1 MKICL
6 YISILF
12 FLCYASP
19 PIYGQ
24 GKIAPFNDDFITAI
38 SNSNDEFQEALP
50 FPIKLGF
57 NAYQY
62 KSSKDL
68 PDYFDLRGTGLIPPV
83 KTQSSGGC
91 WAYSSMSTLE
101 SRLLVLGDDLYDF
114 SARNLQYCNGF
125 DPNRY
130 SNGNAW
136 MTTAYFAR
144 QSGPLLAGQDVTSNA
159 PNNDCPIGEE
169 PAFLVRESRYPP
181 NNINTIKEL
190 VMDVGSIWSLLYY
203 NSTYFNDADDTYY
216 YGGAHDVNHVLN
228 IVGWDDNK
236 VTVGGTGAW
245 ICQNTYGTGWGEDG
259 FVYVSYNDSQ
269 FLIYNAYFP
278 TYESYSSSSRVLLYD
293 ELGNYGGYG
302 FNSET
307 ETAYVLVKFE
317 LSEDMILDKIGTYA
331 LAYGTTFNIEF
342 YHNFN
347 EATGVLSGLL
357 ASLSPEATSY
367 PGLYTY
373 PLDEQLSLNNG
384 DIIYVKIEYTTP
396 SFKFPIPIEYFIDG
410 YSDPVI
416 ESDIAWVSETGG
428 NDWSAIGDN
437 TDEPYDPCINLYG
450 YSKSDV
456 TIWNGS
462 SWDNGSPTAAKEAII
477 DGNMAT
483 VADIEC
489 NSLTINK
496 GKTFNIDVN
505 TGLTVNKAFFNNGTI
520 NVLSSVNGSG
530 SLITKGS
537 VNNLGTFNFQK
548 YISKD
553 QWHFIS
559 VPVSGI
565 TSDIFNGN
573 YLQYWNEPD
582 TSWHEVTSLNVDIQK
597 GIGYSL
603 WLDEPSIFTFSGAPY
618 SGNVKNSLT
627 YSFTPDESDTHIGA
641 NFMGNPYPSSI
652 DWDLLNET
660 YGAVNYWTGTQF
672 ASWNNDGGINGG
684 TQYISPGQGFFLITT
699 ENKDLSL
706 SNIHRTHSG
715 INSYWKKVNI
725 PYSSLLLQ
733 ANGNGLSDELL
744 IIIDNNASE
753 QFEISND
760 ALKLKS
766 GNKLMTEIYSKT
778 NEKNLSIDRR
788 DETDQIQLGFEC
800 QTDGHYSFQLKDING
815 LNEIYLED
823 RKNGFL
829 HHLNSE
835 PYYFNWLTSDL
846 EDRFILHFKSTGLS
860 DVYDYGI
867 NSYISN
873 DYLVV
878 ESEDNIDFKELL
890 ILDACGR
897 IMYQQ
902 NVKNSGNIK
911 IPFKEPKGLYLV
923 RLIGNSTFVTKK
935 VIN

>member
-1 MKICL
+1 MKIYL
-6 YISILF
+6 YIFLLLF
-12 FLCYASP
+12 LSYAFSP
-19 PIYGQ
+19 LFGQ
-24 GKIAPFNDDFITAI
+24 GKIMPLNDDFINATTNI
-38 SNSNDEFQEALP
+38 SDESQEAIP
-50 FPIKLGF
+50 YPIKLGF
-57 NAYQY
+57 DAYQY

-68 PDYFDLRGTGLIPPV
+68 PEYFDLRGTGLIPPV
-83 KTQSSGGC
+83 KSQSSGGC

-101 SRLLVLGDDLYDF
+101 SRLLVLGEELYDF
-114 SARNLQYCNGF
+114 SERNLQYCHGF
-125 DPNRY
+125 FDDRY

-144 QSGPLLAGQDVTSNA
+144 QSGPLLAGQDVSSYA

-169 PAFLVRESRYPP
+169 PALLIRESRYPP
-181 NNINTIKEL
+181 NDINTIKEL
-190 VMDVGSIWSLLYY
+190 VMDIGSIWSLIYF
-203 NSTYFNDADDTYY
+203 SDTYFTDADDTYY
-216 YGGAHDVNHVLN
+216 YGGTHDVNHVLN

-236 VTVGGTGAW
+236 VTAGGIGAW
-245 ICQNTYGTGWGEDG
+245 ICQNTYGTGWGEEG

-278 TYESYSSSSRVLLYD
+278 TYESYSSSSRVLFYD

-302 FNSET
+302 FDSET

-331 LAYGTTFNIEF
+331 LAFGTTFNIDF
-342 YHNFN
+342 YDNFN
-347 EATGVLSGLL
+347 DATGVLSGLL
-357 ASLSPEATSY
+357 ASLSPEATSF

-373 PLDEQLSLNNG
+373 PLDEQLSLNSG

-396 SFKFPIPIEYFIDG
+396 SFIFPIPIEYFIDT
-410 YSDPVI
+410 YADPVI
-416 ESDIAWVSETGG
+416 ESNIAWVSETGG
-428 NDWSAIGDN
+428 VDWTAIGNN

-450 YSKSDV
+450 YSGSDV
-456 TIWNGS
+456 TIWDGS

-477 DGNMAT
+477 NGNMTTA
-483 VADIEC
+483 ADIDC

-496 GKTFNIDVN
+496 EKSLNIDVN
-505 TGLTVNKAFFNNGTI
+505 TGVTVNAGFFNNGTI
-520 NVLSSVNGSG
+520 NVRSSASGSG

-565 TSDIFNGN
+565 TSDIFNEN

-582 TSWHEVTSLNVDIQK
+582 TSWKEITSLNFDLQK

-603 WLDEPSIFTFSGAPY
+603 WIDEPSIVTFSGAPY
-618 SGNVKNSLT
+618 SGNVINSMT
-627 YSFTPDESDTHIGA
+627 YSFIPEEENTHIGA
-641 NFMGNPYPSSI
+641 NFMGNPYPSAI

-684 TQYISPGQGFFLITT
+684 TQFISPGQGFFVITS

-715 INSYWKKVNI
+715 IDSYWKNVNN
-725 PYSSLLLQ
+725 PYNSLLLQ

-744 IIIDNNASE
+744 IIIDNNASQ

-760 ALKLKS
+760 ALKLMS
-766 GNKLMTEIYSKT
+766 GNNLMPEVYSKI
-778 NEKNLSIDRR
+778 NGKNLSIDRR
-788 DETDQIQLGFEC
+788 DETDQIQLGFDC
-800 QTDGHYSFQLKDING
+800 QTDGDYYFQLKEVNG

-823 RKNGFL
+823 RKNGFE
-829 HHLNSE
+829 HHLNSG

-846 EDRFILHFKSTGLS
+846 EDRFILHLKSTGLS
-860 DVYDYGI
+860 GVYDNGI
-867 NSYISN
+867 KSYISGG
-873 DYLVV
+873 YLIV
-878 ESEDNIDFKELL
+878 ESVENIDLTELL
-890 ILDACGR
+890 ILDACGKT
-897 IMYQQ
+897 IYHQS
-902 NVKNSGNIK
+902 VKNKSILK
-911 IPFKEPKGLYLV
+911 IPFKEPKGLYLI
-923 RLIGNSTFVTKK
+923 RLMGNSTSVTKK